1 MYVSSSEMSSEESSL
16 SVIAFPFS
24 AKVSTSQP
32 GCFLAAGGC
41 VPRSCKKELR
51 VRASPSRASWIVL
64 VSVCDVRVLRQ
75 QRIIKVGWCPILWWV
90 RVPRARL
97 FQQVGM
103 LFYTATDILVF
114 LEHLLSSSILQ
125 MSSLIGAM
133 CSAQNL
139 EVTVGCRLFQQ
150 VECAAHKIT
159 FSECPV
165 DKKKTFV

>member
-1 MYVSSSEMSSEESSL
+1 MRRSDVFPFAIGRSHPHLGRSNVVSFLPPLLPAGARVNSRQHACVRDRMYVSSSEMSSEESSL

-75 QRIIKVGWCPILWWV
+75 QRIRKVGWSPILWWV

-103 LFYTATDILVF
+103 LF
-114 LEHLLSSSILQ
+114 
-125 MSSLIGAM
+125 
-133 CSAQNL
+133 
-139 EVTVGCRLFQQ
+139 
-150 VECAAHKIT
+150 
-159 FSECPV
+159 
-165 DKKKTFV
+165 

>member
-1 MYVSSSEMSSEESSL
+1 LRRSDVFPFAIGRSHPHLGRSNVVSFLPPLLWRDAPVPAGARVNSRQRACVRHRMYVSSSKMSSGESSL

-41 VPRSCKKELR
+41 VPQSCKKELR
-51 VRASPSRASWIVL
+51 VRASPSRAFWIVL

-75 QRIIKVGWCPILWWV
+75 QRIRKVGWSPILWWV

-103 LFYTATDILVF
+103 LF
-114 LEHLLSSSILQ
+114 
-125 MSSLIGAM
+125 
-133 CSAQNL
+133 
-139 EVTVGCRLFQQ
+139 
-150 VECAAHKIT
+150 
-159 FSECPV
+159 
-165 DKKKTFV
+165 